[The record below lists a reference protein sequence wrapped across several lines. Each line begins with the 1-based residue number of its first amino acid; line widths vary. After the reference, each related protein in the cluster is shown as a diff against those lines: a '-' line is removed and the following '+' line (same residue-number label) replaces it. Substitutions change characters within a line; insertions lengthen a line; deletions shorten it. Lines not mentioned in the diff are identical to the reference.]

1 MQEKIGNVLTMR
13 QEWQGTGCFDM
24 HSELPV
30 GKYARISASDWSGM
44 GDGIKAYMWEF
55 LSCQLLPALTQSD
68 ESMFYPR
75 LWTIEWVGEH
85 CKKRFDMDVDPDRL
99 KNYYGFEDLTGVEHL
114 LFVNNIN
121 DGWSSA
127 SITVPPPNSGIE
139 VINVLN
145 GAHCSDFRG
154 GPKFKLD
161 TPEMRIAHK
170 QIQDTIGKWLDEIKA
185 DRSS

>member
-1 MQEKIGNVLTMR
+1 
-13 QEWQGTGCFDM
+13 M

-30 GKYARISASDWSGM
+30 GKDARISASDWSGM
-44 GDGIKAYMWEF
+44 GDGINAYMWEF
-55 LSCQLLPALTQSD
+55 LSCQLLPSLTQSE

-75 LWTIEWVGEH
+75 QWTLEWVGAH
-85 CKKRFDMDVDPDRL
+85 CKRRFDMNVDPNRL
-99 KNYYGFEDLTGVEHL
+99 KEYFGFEDLTGVEHL

-127 SITVPPPNSGIE
+127 SVTVPPPHTGIE
-139 VINVLN
+139 VINVVN

-154 GPKFKLD
+154 GPKADFD
-161 TPEMRIAHK
+161 TPEMRRAHQ

-185 DRSS
+185 GSKGVVGSS